1 MDASSYQKAGSG
13 NSHIC
18 HSMYRLREVFFVV
31 MMIFT
36 VLTFIS
42 LIELQSGVDQHG
54 WGFFL
59 EMCFGKTAFL
69 IPAIFTY
76 FGWQSYLCWYTL
88 PVHGRFLTLKL
99 LGSLILF
106 FSIVGLV
113 QMVSGQ
119 GGELGNHLLA
129 TLKSHFLLPEI
140 WVGVFG
146 VFLFGLTLVTRISY
160 HEIIIKITAL
170 FKSFFSAPA
179 VEEAPYPNTPIH
191 IKQHEY
197 PISRSEPPALY
208 ASKFMDTQSKQLIS
222 ALRHF
227 DIHASVSDIHS
238 GPVVTRYDLELSAGT
253 KSSIVCSLQ
262 KDIARALAVEQ
273 LRIIEVISGTSCIGI
288 ELPNKNREFFDFNSI
303 SFKQLKHS
311 SNLSSPCALP
321 MALGKTVTGGVKVV
335 DLEAMPHLLVAG
347 STQSGKT
354 MLLQSILLS
363 LTDQL
368 SPEELQLILVDPKKV
383 AFSKWESAP
392 HLTNPIIRD
401 ASEAINALS
410 WCVDEMDRRYQ
421 MMADNPEDEK
431 KYSKIVVVVDEMS
444 DLMMTHKNE
453 VEIAICRLA
462 QKARQSGIHLI
473 LSTQRPSADIIT
485 GHIKANITNRI
496 ALSVAERRDS
506 RIILDNNGAETLLG
520 AGDMLFKSWD
530 RQCER
535 LHAPYVSDDYI
546 REHVSN
552 LNRMYSDSHTVIKFP
567 EKSIE
572 NSDPLYE
579 EVIAFVKET
588 SKASTSSIQ
597 RQFRIGFQRAA
608 NIIDQMEAEGIV
620 GEKIRHNGPRQV
632 LI

>member
-1 MDASSYQKAGSG
+1 MDRYNAHPG
-13 NSHIC
+13 H
-18 HSMYRLREVFFVV
+18 RLREAFLIMTVS
-31 MMIFT
+31 IS
-36 VLTFIS
+36 VLTLVS
-42 LIELQSGVDQHG
+42 LTELHPGVGDHS
-54 WGFFL
+54 WGGFL
-59 EMCFGKTAFL
+59 EMCLGKVAFL
-69 IPAIFTY
+69 IPAIFIY
-76 FGWQSYLCWYTL
+76 FGWQCYRYWYVL

-99 LGSLILF
+99 LGSLILL
-106 FSIVGLV
+106 FSLVGLV

-119 GGELGNHLLA
+119 GGELGNRLLA
-129 TLKSHFLLPEI
+129 TLKSHFLLAEI
-140 WVGVFG
+140 WVGFVG

-170 FKSFFSAPA
+170 LKSFFSAPT
-179 VEEAPYPNTPIH
+179 VEEAPYPNAPIH
-191 IKQHEY
+191 IEQHEY
-197 PISRSEPPALY
+197 AISRSEAPTFY
-208 ASKFMDTQSKQLIS
+208 ASKLMNTQGKQLIS

-253 KSSIVCSLQ
+253 KSSILCGLQ

-273 LRIIEVISGTSCIGI
+273 VRIIEVISGTSCIGI

-311 SNLSSPCALP
+311 SNLSSSCALP
-321 MALGKTVTGGVKVV
+321 MVLGKTVTGEVKIV
-335 DLEAMPHLLVAG
+335 DLETMPHLLVAG

-363 LTDQL
+363 LTDQQ

-392 HLTNPIIRD
+392 HLTNPVITD
-401 ASEAINALS
+401 PSEAINALS

-421 MMADNPEDEK
+421 MMADNQGDEK
-431 KYSKIVVVVDEMS
+431 KHSKIVVVVDEMS
-444 DLMMTHKNE
+444 DLMMAHKNE

-552 LNRMYSDSHTVIKFP
+552 LNRNYSDSHTVIKFP

-579 EVIAFVKET
+579 EAIAFVKET

-608 NIIDQMEAEGIV
+608 NIIDRMEAEGIV
-620 GEKIRHNGPRQV
+620 GEKIRHNGPREV
-632 LI
+632 LVS